1 MRIWFFGTSAFAVPS
16 LERLVAEGFPVDC
29 CITQPDRPQGRGQ
42 RLKPSPVKQAAVR
55 LKVPLLQ
62 PERLSLAALEG
73 RSADLGVVA
82 AYGQLIKADVL
93 TRPRL
98 GMIGVHPSLLPKYRG
113 AAPINW
119 ALLKG
124 ERITG
129 MSIFRL
135 VERLDAGEILLQES
149 VQVLPE
155 DDAETLG
162 RRLALLGAECV
173 VRAVR
178 QLESGRVQAAAQDE
192 AQSTYAP
199 KLTKA
204 QGRINWHS
212 AAADIAAL
220 VRATVPWPGAW
231 TVWRGEVLKIWR
243 ALAAEDGGPAAPG
256 TVVRASESGIAV
268 KAGRGLLVIQEL
280 QAAGKRRM
288 AAQEFLAGRP
298 MRVGELLGNK
308 QQATS
313 DQ

>member
-16 LERLVAEGFPVDC
+16 LERLVAEQFTVDC

-42 RLKPSPVKQAAVR
+42 RLEPSPVKQAAVR

-62 PERLSLAALEG
+62 PERLSSAALEG
-73 RSADLGVVA
+73 RSADLGIVA
-82 AYGQLIKADVL
+82 AYGQLIKPDVL

-124 ERITG
+124 EQVTG

-149 VQVLPE
+149 VPVLPA

-162 RRLALLGAECV
+162 QRLALLGAECV

-178 QLESGRVQAAAQDE
+178 LLESGRVRATAQDD

-204 QGRINWHS
+204 QGRIDWQ
-212 AAADIAAL
+212 AAAEDISAL

-231 TVWRGEVLKIWR
+231 TVWRGEGLKIWR
-243 ALAAEDGGPAAPG
+243 ALASEDEAPAAAPG
-256 TVVRASESGIAV
+256 TVVRASQDGIAV
-268 KAGRGLLVIQEL
+268 RTGRGILLVQEL

-288 AAQEFLAGRP
+288 AAQEFLAGRQ
-298 MRVGELLGNK
+298 MSVGERLGE
-308 QQATS
+308 
-313 DQ
+313 D

>member
-16 LERLVAEGFPVDC
+16 LERLVAEQFTVDC

-42 RLKPSPVKQAAVR
+42 RLEPSPVKQAAVR

-62 PERLSLAALEG
+62 PERLSSAALEG
-73 RSADLGVVA
+73 RSADLGIVA
-82 AYGQLIKADVL
+82 AYGQLIKPDVL

-124 ERITG
+124 EQVTG

-149 VQVLPE
+149 VPVLPA

-162 RRLALLGAECV
+162 QRLALLGAECV

-178 QLESGRVQAAAQDE
+178 LLESGRVRATAQDD

-204 QGRINWHS
+204 QGRIDWQ
-212 AAADIAAL
+212 AAAEDISAL

-231 TVWRGEVLKIWR
+231 TVWRGEGLKIWR
-243 ALAAEDGGPAAPG
+243 ALVSEDEAPAAAPG
-256 TVVRASESGIAV
+256 TVVRASQDGIAV
-268 KAGRGLLVIQEL
+268 RTGRGILLVQEL

-288 AAQEFLAGRP
+288 AAQEFLAGRQ
-298 MRVGELLGNK
+298 MSVGERLGE
-308 QQATS
+308 
-313 DQ
+313 D